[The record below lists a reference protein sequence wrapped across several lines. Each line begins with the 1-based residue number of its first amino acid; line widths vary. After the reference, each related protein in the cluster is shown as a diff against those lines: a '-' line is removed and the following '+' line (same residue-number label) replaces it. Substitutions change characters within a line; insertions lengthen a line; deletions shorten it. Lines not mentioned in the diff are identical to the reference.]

1 MNHDCGIL
9 YPSELG
15 TEIRRASTAAR
26 LSPEARHSLRVLMST
41 PGFSMSFLIRALG
54 VSATWLRSE
63 WRSFNDEDYR
73 QEAID
78 NWSSITRE
86 EALRLCQISGKGSAR
101 PVICTVYM
109 VEDIYNG
116 KPWLQTAKEWGVDD
130 MTIYHAWKQTPFVF
144 RSKSLPKWFFELV
157 PT

>member
-9 YPSELG
+9 YPSAIG

-54 VSATWLRSE
+54 VSATWLKSE
-63 WRSFNDEDYR
+63 WRAFDQADYR
-73 QEAID
+73 KEAID
-78 NWSSITRE
+78 NWSSITRD
-86 EALRLCQISGKGSAR
+86 EALRLCHLAGRKTR
-101 PVICTVYM
+101 PVVCTVYM

-116 KPWLQTAKEWGVDD
+116 KPWLRTAAEWGVDD
-130 MTIYHAWKQTPFVF
+130 MTIYRAWKQTPFVF
-144 RSKSLPKWFFELV
+144 RAKSLPGWFFELV